1 MSPFT
6 IALILAVLILGVFLY
21 RHIQE
26 YERTNSFW
34 ASVEQG
40 MKKHTETI
48 TRLRKITT
56 KGKVS
61 QTVLFFKGSES
72 NRLYV
77 MDITD
82 KTHEYAVGMKLS
94 VTYMLEPYTKS
105 TKERAIVLSADV
117 V

>member
-1 MSPFT
+1 MV
-6 IALILAVLILGVFLY
+6 LAVLIIGVFLY

-34 ASVEQG
+34 AGVKQG
-40 MKKHTETI
+40 MKEHKETI
-48 TRLRKITT
+48 TRLRKVTT

-61 QTVLFFKGSES
+61 QTILFFKGSKS
-72 NRLYV
+72 SRLYV

-82 KTHEYAVGMKLS
+82 QTHEYSVGTQLS
-94 VTYMLEPYTKS
+94 ITYMLEPNTKN